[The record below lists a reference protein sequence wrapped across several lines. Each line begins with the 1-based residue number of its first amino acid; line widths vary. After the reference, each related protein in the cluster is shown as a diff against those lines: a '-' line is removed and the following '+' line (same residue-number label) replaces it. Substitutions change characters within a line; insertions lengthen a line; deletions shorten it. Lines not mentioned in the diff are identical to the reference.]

1 MKTAPKLS
9 SVGDPEVG
17 TMRLRTVSPD
27 DYALVIP
34 VVDAWWG
41 GRAVSAML
49 PKLFFV
55 YFCETSFVAEVKD
68 DLIGF
73 LVGFLSPAGTEEAYI
88 HFVGVHPDYRK
99 RGVGRRL
106 YEQFFQVAQRAG
118 RCRVRCVTSP
128 GNHISLSFHRGMGFH
143 PCGGAVDGSEVPI
156 HREYDGPGEDRV
168 LLVKE
173 L

>member
-1 MKTAPKLS
+1 
-9 SVGDPEVG
+9 
-17 TMRLRTVSPD
+17 MRLRTVTPN
-27 DYALVIP
+27 DYARVIP
-34 VVDAWWG
+34 IVDAWWG
-41 GRAVSAML
+41 GRAVSPML

-55 YFCETSFVAEVKD
+55 YFGETSFIAEVKD

-73 LVGFLSPAGTEEAYI
+73 LVGFLAPAVPEEAYI

-106 YEQFFQVAQRAG
+106 YEQFFQVARRAG

-128 GNHISLSFHRGMGFH
+128 TNHTSLAFHRRMGFH
-143 PCGGAVDGSEVPI
+143 PCGGAEDRSEVPI
-156 HREYDGPGEDRV
+156 YRDYDGPGEDRV
-168 LLVKE
+168 LLAKK